1 MPPKKNTK
9 NTSTKIIDMG
19 PYTVTYKFIPKSINT
34 YRAPKKLPVNPRMLP
49 QTPVGMSN
57 AQTSAKYVPPAHKAK
72 DTSQL

>member
-1 MPPKKNTK
+1 
-9 NTSTKIIDMG
+9 MG
-19 PYTVTYKFIPKSINT
+19 PYTPESKVMPKSIKT
-34 YRAPKKLPVNPRMLP
+34 YRAPKKLPVHPRMLP